1 MGYLKQMLAASQPN
15 SPPGRRLLRPGALI
29 VADNV
34 LQSGK
39 AAAAADS
46 GDAAP
51 SKSVEAV
58 REYNDFCTAE
68 PRLQTV
74 LLPLWDGL
82 SVARVVD

>member
-1 MGYLKQMLAASQPN
+1 MGYIKKMLAASQPG
-15 SPPGRRLLRPGALI
+15 SSSGRRLLRPGALI

-34 LQSGK
+34 LQNGK
-39 AAAAADS
+39 AAAAADDS
-46 GDAAP
+46 AP

>member
-39 AAAAADS
+39 AAAADS

>member
-1 MGYLKQMLAASQPN
+1 M
-15 SPPGRRLLRPGALI
+15 RPGALI

-39 AAAAADS
+39 AADS
-46 GDAAP
+46 ASSGGSID
-51 SKSVEAV
+51 AV
-58 REYNDFCTAE
+58 REYNDYCMNE

-82 SVARVVD
+82 SVARIVD